1 MLKAILM
8 IFKEVLR
15 LLDTVRRFA
24 VKWLLEPTP
33 QSGYSITI
41 RKTDDNGDWVEGAN
55 MALNF
60 FSTNNGDSVTVSG
73 AEKNIYSSYSTHIE
87 FLTQKSPVVISGLL
101 PGKYELYEQL
111 VPNGYE
117 SAGWVDFEIM
127 ADGTIS
133 AANTDTI
140 KINSATFDVTD
151 VIIPDPS
158 GIRFVICIVP
168 PETFAEFA
176 NVKDLVIS
184 TGTETTTTTD
194 GSVFV
199 TNSRDIFTLKDIMAV
214 KIYNNDEYLGTYVRA
229 EKCSITH
236 NGEVIGY
243 YYKPAGAGGQMPYC
257 SSEERYHETVYE
269 DGTVKY
275 YRIYD
280 DAGPIVSV
288 EPVRFYTKIA
298 TSQNIGFGKAKMAFL
313 QIIDNNG
320 NAETRTGYCTE
331 NEPPLWNP
339 RINIGLRNDCI
350 YADGLDYKKVRRYID
365 LFNQNSRAIEYDLP
379 IENEEE

>member
-41 RKTDDNGDWVEGAN
+41 RKTDDNGSWVEGAN

-111 VPNGYE
+111 VPDGYAT
-117 SAGWVDFEIM
+117 AGWVDFEIM

-158 GIRFVICIVP
+158 GIRFVICIMP
-168 PETFAEFA
+168 AETFAEFA
-176 NVKDLVIS
+176 NVKDLVTASSS
-184 TGTETTTTTD
+184 TSGTRT
-194 GSVFV
+194 V
-199 TNSRDIFTLKDIMAV
+199 FTLKDVIAV
-214 KIYNNDEYLGTYVRA
+214 KIYNNGEYLGAYLRA
-229 EKCSITH
+229 EKHDITLDGNAVDQYYVPSGAVPYTSSQEQYKETKSVDGSI
-236 NGEVIGY
+236 
-243 YYKPAGAGGQMPYC
+243 
-257 SSEERYHETVYE
+257 SS
-269 DGTVKY
+269 Y

-280 DAGPIVSV
+280 DSGPIITL
-288 EPVRFYTKIA
+288 EPVSFYTKIN
-298 TSQNIGFGKAKMAFL
+298 TSQAVGFGTSKMAYT
-313 QIIDNNG
+313 QIIDDNG
-320 NAETRTGYCTE
+320 SVKSTDGYCTN

-350 YADGLDYKKVRRYID
+350 YADGLNYKKVQTYIG
-365 LFNQNSRAIEYDLP
+365 LFNQNSRTIEYDLP
-379 IENEEE
+379 IESKEE